1 MRRKRPRR
9 SSPPS
14 RPGNLEGP
22 IKSRWAQRRRPAVQS
37 HVLAATHAHADLQ
50 AFEPIEPTHPL
61 MIHAPA
67 FPLEQA
73 TRRDCTWN
81 VTCNHPASSRRRT
94 GLRFFS
100 QGLGQHAP
108 IPNRPPD
115 LYSLTVILKKH
126 DTCASLP
133 DRAPIQDRAGA
144 VAGRRWCSFCGP
156 SASPLAPDIVALLG
170 ADDFRYTVRPPA

>member
-1 MRRKRPRR
+1 
-9 SSPPS
+9 
-14 RPGNLEGP
+14 
-22 IKSRWAQRRRPAVQS
+22 QRRRPAVQS

-81 VTCNHPASSRRRT
+81 VTCNHPASSRRR
-94 GLRFFS
+94 
-100 QGLGQHAP
+100 
-108 IPNRPPD
+108 PPD

-170 ADDFRYTVRPPA
+170 ADDLRYTV